1 MPVSP
6 ERPLENRVWNLLIV
20 LLLGIGAYWVNAND
34 KKIDTVSQNIQRIEQ
49 SFPDRF
55 VDKNYDNILNLEYT
69 RRLESL
75 DKSVRDLDEKIE
87 VNRQR
92 MADYVRTEDTKIK
105 DVIDSMKE
113 KIIEL
118 LHNKESRLETITP
131 KENKD
136 FPLDSFSKNFESK
149 NQNRGSPLKR

>member
-6 ERPLENRVWNLLIV
+6 ERPLENRIWNLLIV

-55 VDKNYDNILNLEYT
+55 VDKNYDNILNLEYS

-105 DVIDSMKE
+105 DVIDSLKE
-113 KIIEL
+113 KI
-118 LHNKESRLETITP
+118 LHI
-131 KENKD
+131 D
-136 FPLDSFSKNFESK
+136 FPL
-149 NQNRGSPLKR
+149 KR